1 MLRLQLYT
9 KSFHIEPSCL
19 IYTGREQC
27 RSRKIIKDYDNRLM
41 NVRKLPINKFDV

>member
-9 KSFHIEPSCL
+9 KSFHIEPSYL

-27 RSRKIIKDYDNRLM
+27 RSRKIIKDYDNRLF
-41 NVRKLPINKFDV
+41 KGQYGQTESG